1 MCLKLTIK
9 TPERRQWLI
18 SHFSLKLIIQFWKY
32 FQSMVFCSVSS
43 LQLLRKHNGGGGGV
57 RGRGIKYLGWK
68 VQKKKNKELKLFQP
82 MLIVQNY
89 FNQCWL
95 VLWETNYDI
104 FLSCN

>member
-43 LQLLRKHNGGGGGV
+43 LQLLRKHNGGGGGWGGGV
-57 RGRGIKYLGWK
+57 LNTLGEK
-68 VQKKKNKELKLFQP
+68 FKKKK
-82 MLIVQNY
+82 IR
-89 FNQCWL
+89 
-95 VLWETNYDI
+95 I
-104 FLSCN
+104 